1 MTSSPL
7 APASGF
13 ATSGWLPARLAAAH
27 TPATHSSRPWRVV
40 LAMRLHWLHRGIV
53 LPLCEP
59 KDYP

>member
-1 MTSSPL
+1 MIASPL
-7 APASGF
+7 APASGSVI
-13 ATSGWLPARLAAAH
+13 SGWLPARLAAAH
-27 TPATHSSRPWRVV
+27 TPTTHSNRLWRVV